1 MEKEM
6 LETLRLVPD
15 DVILAVATRDIQ
27 LDSAFQCVCGSI
39 IRELWSIEQD
49 VDFDDVE
56 YSDVIVEGLHM
67 RLGGEPKDWYD
78 INGAF
83 ADPVYAEAL
92 ELAFV
97 TRLDECV

>member
-15 DVILAVATRDIQ
+15 DVILAVATRNIQ
-27 LDSAFQCVCGSI
+27 LDSAFRCVCGSI

-49 VDFDDVE
+49 VDFENVNF
-56 YSDVIVEGLHM
+56 SNTIIEGLHM

-78 INGAF
+78 INGAYG
-83 ADPVYAEAL
+83 DPVDAEAL

-97 TRLDECV
+97 SRLDECV